1 MEEQLVTTMRPNVNP
16 QRRGA
21 THRCANPRC
30 GYVLGIEELNQHGV
44 TIGIYLHADDEY
56 LWQEFRKA
64 TQVACWRCET
74 RRWLR
79 PSRTKPQQ

>member
-1 MEEQLVTTMRPNVNP
+1 
-16 QRRGA
+16 
-21 THRCANPRC
+21 
-30 GYVLGIEELNQHGV
+30 VLGVEELDQHGV
-44 TIGIYLHADDEY
+44 TVGIYLHADDEY

-64 TQVACWRCET
+64 TQVGCWRCET